1 VGDGVDLER
10 SICEEHASEAA
21 FLWALRDRAVVD
33 ATYDRA
39 SVAELDERVEAHIDG
54 LRLAETVGWECALE
68 ALDEGPDGG
77 AAFVSTVLALERGYL
92 KGFARVLDR
101 AAEDSKAAR
110 GIVSAMGWI
119 PFTRVRPILPGLLAG
134 RCPAPMVWLGIAGCA
149 VHRQDPGHVLGYALV
164 SSSERV
170 RARALRAVGE
180 LGRADHIA
188 DLRVTMTD
196 PSEVCRYWAA
206 WSAALFGEAKAADVL
221 WAFAAGGGAFAE
233 RAAAMAMRRMDPRTG
248 LTWLYALA
256 GMADGMR
263 PALAGA
269 GALGEPTIVPWV
281 LDAMKTPE
289 AARLAGLSFS
299 MITGLD
305 LAEEKLV
312 TDRPEGFV
320 EGPSDDSDDDD
331 VEMDPDD
338 GLPWPDP
345 VALEGWWK
353 REGRR
358 FQKGTRY
365 LLGKPMAEAG
375 WLDKVLVTG
384 HQVARASAA
393 VEMVIAGRRKGVVE
407 VRGAASAF
415 R

>member
-1 VGDGVDLER
+1 MDIER

-21 FLWALRDRAVVD
+21 FLWAHRDRAVVD
-33 ATYDRA
+33 PSYDRA
-39 SVAELDERVEAHIDG
+39 SVAELDERVEAHVDG
-54 LRLAETVGWECALE
+54 LRLAESLGWECAME
-68 ALDEGPDGG
+68 ALDESADAG
-77 AAFVSTVLALERGYL
+77 AAFVSTVLALERGAL

-119 PFTRVRPILPGLLAG
+119 PFARVRPILPGLLAG
-134 RCPAPMVWLGIAGCA
+134 RCPPSLIWLGIAGCA

-180 LGRADHIA
+180 LGRADHLPELRGAMASEA
-188 DLRVTMTD
+188 DD
-196 PSEVCRYWAA
+196 ACRYWAA
-206 WSAALFGEAKAADVL
+206 WSAALLGEPKATEVL
-221 WAFAAGGGAFAE
+221 WSFAAGGGAFAE
-233 RAAAMAMRRMDPRTG
+233 RAAAMVMRRIDVRMG
-248 LTWLYALA
+248 LTWLYSLA
-256 GMADGMR
+256 GMAGGVR

-269 GALGEPTIVPWV
+269 AALGDPTLVPWL

-289 AARLAGLSFS
+289 TARLAGLSFS
-299 MITGLD
+299 MMMGLD

-320 EGPSDDSDDDD
+320 EGPSDDPEDDD
-331 VEMDPDD
+331 VATDPDD

-365 LLGKPMAEAG
+365 LLGQPIAETG
-375 WLDKVLVTG
+375 WLEKVLDAG
-384 HQVARASAA
+384 SQAARAAAA
-393 VEMVIAGRRKGVVE
+393 VEMVVAGKRKGVVE
-407 VRGAASAF
+407 VRGIASA
-415 R
+415 RRG